1 MAIIVTID
9 ATRHGARYRG
19 RMKLG
24 RLLMRHAVDA
34 LVLVLAVLG
43 QLEVW
48 AASISGQT
56 LVLALAGLVG
66 TLPLLVRRRFPFGAP
81 ALVFAALAGMALV
94 NPSSLG
100 EGSNLQL
107 VAVVS
112 LMLALWF
119 AGALNRGEQVLAAV
133 AIGLASTA
141 VVGRS
146 AREEFAVVGDDSD
159 LGVLGVFLI
168 GGALALAAFALQR
181 RTRRTSTLE
190 DRAARLE
197 REHEER
203 ARAAVMAERT
213 RIARDLHDVIAHSVA
228 VMTVQAGAAR
238 LLLPQEPERARD
250 AALSVEETG
259 RQALGEMRRLLG
271 ILRTEE
277 GEPARAP
284 QPGLG
289 DLKAL
294 LEQMQRAGLPVA
306 LEVEGRPGDLPPGM
320 DLAAYR
326 IAEEALA
333 YALEHAHASRA
344 RVTVRYERETLDL
357 EISNDG
363 RGAFNHDGRG
373 DGLVAVRE
381 LVALYRGELEAGA
394 PAGGDYAVR
403 ARLPLSP
410 TRSRSVSPTPTAGG
424 ER

>member
-1 MAIIVTID
+1 
-9 ATRHGARYRG
+9 
-19 RMKLG
+19 
-24 RLLMRHAVDA
+24 MRHAVDA

-43 QLEVW
+43 QVEIW
-48 AASISGQT
+48 AAPISGRT
-56 LVLALAGLVG
+56 LVLALTALLG
-66 TLPLLVRRRFPFGAP
+66 TLPLLVRRRFPFGVP
-81 ALVFAALAGMALV
+81 ALVFAALAGMARV
-94 NPSSLG
+94 DPSSLG

-107 VAVVS
+107 VAVGS

-119 AGALNRGEQVLAAV
+119 AGAQNRGEQAIAAV

-159 LGVLGVFLI
+159 LGVLGVCLI
-168 GGALALAAFALQR
+168 GGGLALAAFALQR
-181 RTRRTSTLE
+181 RARRTATLE

-197 REHEER
+197 REHEQR
-203 ARAAVMAERT
+203 ARDAVIAERT

-259 RQALGEMRRLLG
+259 RQALTEMRRLLG

-277 GEPARAP
+277 GEPTRAP

-294 LEQMQRAGLPVA
+294 LGQMQRAGLHVE
-306 LEVEGRPGDLPPGM
+306 LEVEGGPGGLPPGVE
-320 DLAAYR
+320 LAAYR
-326 IAEEALA
+326 IVEEALA
-333 YALEHAHASRA
+333 YALEHAHSSRA
-344 RVTVRYERETLDL
+344 RVVVRYGRETLDL

-363 RGAFNHDGRG
+363 RGASSHDGRG
-373 DGLVAVRE
+373 DGLVAMRE
-381 LVALYRGELEAGA
+381 LVALYGGELEAGA
-394 PAGGDYAVR
+394 RPGGDHAVR

-410 TRSRSVSPTPTAGG
+410 TQPRSVFPTSAAGG

>member
-1 MAIIVTID
+1 
-9 ATRHGARYRG
+9 
-19 RMKLG
+19 
-24 RLLMRHAVDA
+24 MRRAVDA

-43 QLEVW
+43 QVEVW
-48 AASISGQT
+48 AAPISGQT
-56 LVLALAGLVG
+56 LVLAIAALVG
-66 TLPLLVRRRFPFGAP
+66 TLPLLVRRRFPFGVP
-81 ALVFAALAGMALV
+81 ALVFAALTGMALV
-94 NPSSLG
+94 DPSSLG

-119 AGALNRGEQVLAAV
+119 AGAHNRGEQVLAAV

-141 VVGRS
+141 VVARS
-146 AREEFAVVGDDSD
+146 ARAEFAVVGDDSE

-168 GGALALAAFALQR
+168 GGGLALAAFALQR
-181 RTRRTSTLE
+181 RAHRTATLE
-190 DRAARLE
+190 DQAARLE
-197 REHEER
+197 REQLER
-203 ARAAVMAERT
+203 ARDAVIAERS

-250 AALSVEETG
+250 AALTVEETG
-259 RQALGEMRRLLG
+259 RQALTEMRRLLG

-294 LEQMQRAGLPVA
+294 LGQMQRAGLHVE
-306 LEVEGRPGDLPPGM
+306 LDVEGGPGELPPGM

-344 RVTVRYERETLDL
+344 RVTVRYEREALDL
-357 EISNDG
+357 VIGNDVRGSSNDG
-363 RGAFNHDGRG
+363 GRP
-373 DGLVAVRE
+373 DGLVAMRE
-381 LVALYRGELEAGA
+381 LVALYGGELGAGGR
-394 PAGGDYAVR
+394 PGGDYAVH

-410 TRSRSVSPTPTAGG
+410 AQSRSVSPTPRAGG

>member
-1 MAIIVTID
+1 
-9 ATRHGARYRG
+9 
-19 RMKLG
+19 
-24 RLLMRHAVDA
+24 MRQAVDA

-43 QLEVW
+43 QVEIW
-48 AASISGQT
+48 AAPISGRT
-56 LVLALAGLVG
+56 LVLALTALLG
-66 TLPLLVRRRFPFGAP
+66 TLPLLVRRRFPFGVP
-81 ALVFAALAGMALV
+81 ALVFAALAGMARV
-94 NPSSLG
+94 DPSSLR

-112 LMLALWF
+112 LMLALWY
-119 AGALNRGEQVLAAV
+119 AGAHNRGEQAIAAV

-159 LGVLGVFLI
+159 LGVLGVCLI
-168 GGALALAAFALQR
+168 GGGLALAAFALQR
-181 RTRRTSTLE
+181 RARRTATLE

-197 REHEER
+197 REHEQR
-203 ARAAVMAERT
+203 ARDAVIAERT

-259 RQALGEMRRLLG
+259 RQALTEMRRLLG

-294 LEQMQRAGLPVA
+294 LGQMQRAGLHVE
-306 LEVEGRPGDLPPGM
+306 LEVEGGPGGLPPGVE
-320 DLAAYR
+320 LAAYR
-326 IAEEALA
+326 IVEEALA
-333 YALEHAHASRA
+333 YALEHAHSSRA
-344 RVTVRYERETLDL
+344 RVVVRYGRETLDL

-363 RGAFNHDGRG
+363 RGASGHDGRG
-373 DGLVAVRE
+373 DGLVAMRE
-381 LVALYRGELEAGA
+381 LVALYGGELEAGA
-394 PAGGDYAVR
+394 RPGGDHAVR

-410 TRSRSVSPTPTAGG
+410 TQPRSVSPTSTAGG